1 MYQNAVLHIRE
12 DPGHLP
18 IGVFLDLLR
27 VVVLLGGVA
36 VELLLAVGGHPA
48 VGGDTLSAAVPG
60 AAGGGGL
67 GGGDDA
73 HPAFQYCLFHGDLLA
88 YLKWTVMVPS
98 AMVI

>member
-1 MYQNAVLHIRE
+1 MVPSVFEKENINTLTESSEFLITLFSSFSQAESLRPLFHAGTAQALVRE

-48 VGGDTLSAAVPG
+48 VGGAAS
-60 AAGGGGL
+60 
-67 GGGDDA
+67 
-73 HPAFQYCLFHGDLLA
+73 
-88 YLKWTVMVPS
+88 T
-98 AMVI
+98 